1 MVSQAHFRSSPVDIV
16 RSVRKIWPLCKHAG
30 PLAFQYSLLLLKN
43 IKMICR
49 HTQSYLT
56 QAGRDEKCGFVPYKI
71 YLFIKVFALTA
82 DR

>member
-1 MVSQAHFRSSPVDIV
+1 VSGKFGLFANMQALWRFS
-16 RSVRKIWPLCKHAG
+16 
-30 PLAFQYSLLLLKN
+30 YSLLMLKN

-56 QAGRDEKCGFVPYKI
+56 QAGRDEKYGFVPYKI